1 MTRPAAPLK
10 QPGQATIPASR
21 AEVLDAG
28 RAAAVERRRA
38 DSERCRQ
45 RVLDVLATMRKSRQ
59 ALSDAEITRR
69 AAVNP
74 QYLQR
79 HRDLKAEAETVRA
92 HLAQDGPRAAAAATA
107 RKEAALEVEN
117 RMLLEQNAALQ
128 RTLHEM
134 QNELRTLRAHELGAR
149 LRDGLNARSL
159 RDTEMEKLREQRDAA
174 LAASRQAENAIQALR
189 NVNQRLMIENSR
201 LIAADTPAANYTPSD
216 ASDQVR

>member
-1 MTRPAAPLK
+1 M
-10 QPGQATIPASR
+10 
-21 AEVLDAG
+21 
-28 RAAAVERRRA
+28 
-38 DSERCRQ
+38 
-45 RVLDVLATMRKSRQ
+45 LDVLAAMRKSRQ

-92 HLAQDGPRAAAAATA
+92 HLAQDRPRAVAAATA

-128 RTLHEM
+128 RTLHEV
-134 QNELRTLRAHELGAR
+134 QNELRTLRAHNLGAR
-149 LRDGLNARSL
+149 LRDGLNASSM
-159 RDTEMEKLREQRDAA
+159 RDTEMEELREQRDAA
-174 LAASRQAENAIQALR
+174 LAAGRQAETAMQALR

-201 LIAADTPAANYTPSD
+201 LIAADTPEPPRTAAAVPEPPGH
-216 ASDQVR
+216 

>member
-1 MTRPAAPLK
+1 
-10 QPGQATIPASR
+10 
-21 AEVLDAG
+21 
-28 RAAAVERRRA
+28 
-38 DSERCRQ
+38 
-45 RVLDVLATMRKSRQ
+45 MRKSRQ
-59 ALSDAEITRR
+59 TLSDAEITRR

-107 RKEAALEVEN
+107 RKEAALGVEN

-128 RTLHEM
+128 QTLHEV

-159 RDTEMEKLREQRDAA
+159 RDTEIEELREQRDAA
-174 LAASRQAENAIQALR
+174 LAAGRQAETAIQALR

-201 LIAADTPAANYTPSD
+201 LIAADAPEAPRVVAPAPEPPGA
-216 ASDQVR
+216 